1 MLTYKETVLKKKSEV
16 DNVSD
21 GIQRKKTVSL
31 TRILP
36 SIQP

>member
-21 GIQRKKTVSL
+21 GIQRKKL
-31 TRILP
+31 CH
-36 SIQP
+36 